1 MNVKNPHI
9 IWASV
14 VIVVT
19 LVAGVVTLSLNNR
32 DTNAILTLVAVAVIP
47 VLVGFGAVFN
57 QKVDKMQEQVN
68 GNNNRLLT
76 QVLLSHQQAVELA
89 KQAPAAPPVDIKEEE
104 PWPGAS
110 GSSPTR

>member
-1 MNVKNPHI
+1 MKSPHI

-14 VIVVT
+14 TIVVV
-19 LVAGVVTLSLNNR
+19 LVAGVVTLSLAGR

-68 GNNNRLLT
+68 GNNNRLLS
-76 QVLLSHQQAVELA
+76 QLLDAHRQSVELA
-89 KQAPAAPPVDIKEEE
+89 KQAPAEPPADSTTTTTTVTMPVVP
-104 PWPGAS
+104 PWPGS
-110 GSSPTR
+110 